1 METTSKHNVSVESS
15 TQSNEKVPTWV
26 KVGLGLGVLGLVA
39 WGARWLIQGGDV
51 IYTDV
56 ARAFWVADPLQGW
69 VETADRWV
77 WLGLEGLGAVLGVVV
92 GTTGMLVAAAKFKH
106 TTAQK
111 VATVASRLGAV
122 VAMAAPILPAWAFVS
137 GMPPAGAQRLL
148 PLNTAPVAQGE
159 PRPESK
165 AGFAVVSGKWQVAD
179 SKANLLA
186 ARVTAGGE
194 TFDGKFGPISGEVEL
209 VAERLGESKATFS
222 VPATSIDTG
231 VELRNTHAQ
240 GYLDA
245 ENHKTISLVI
255 PKLDSVTAGANE
267 AARAFSTEG
276 ELTIMGKPLKLP
288 VTGTLVLLTAAERT
302 ELGVTSN
309 EAVLVSASF
318 VLPVLKTPL
327 DRKNFDVD
335 ELPLT
340 VRLVIAPSAGTTPAA
355 GAPR

>member
-15 TQSNEKVPTWV
+15 TQSNEQVPTWV

-51 IYTDV
+51 IYTDI

-69 VETADRWV
+69 VETSDRWV
-77 WLGLEGLGAVLGVVV
+77 WLGLEGLGAVLGVVIGTATMLFVARKV
-92 GTTGMLVAAAKFKH
+92 GNPTVKKIATG
-106 TTAQK
+106 
-111 VATVASRLGAV
+111 ASWLGAV
-122 VAMAAPILPAWAFVS
+122 VAMAAPVLPAWAFVS
-137 GMPPAGAQRLL
+137 GMPPAGAERLL
-148 PLNTAPVAQGE
+148 PLNAAPVPQVGGAKPGV
-159 PRPESK
+159 
-165 AGFAVVSGKWQVAD
+165 AGGFAVVSGKWQVGE

-209 VAERLGESKATFS
+209 VAERLGESKAMFS
-222 VPATSIDTG
+222 VPSASVDTG

-255 PKLDSVTAGANE
+255 PKLDAVTPGANE
-267 AARAFSTEG
+267 ASRAFSTEG

-302 ELGVTSN
+302 ELGVTSS
-309 EAVLVSASF
+309 EAILVNASF

-340 VRLVIAPSAGTTPAA
+340 VRLVIAPSAGTAPGA
-355 GAPR
+355 GAP